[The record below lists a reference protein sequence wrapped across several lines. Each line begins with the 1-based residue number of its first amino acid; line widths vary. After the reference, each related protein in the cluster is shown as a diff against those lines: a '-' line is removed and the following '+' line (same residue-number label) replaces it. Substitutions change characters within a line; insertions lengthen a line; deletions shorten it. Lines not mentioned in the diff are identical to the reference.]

1 MALEPF
7 SRELLASAA
16 PLRPPVARRVRF
28 QDVDAAGIV
37 FYPRIFEYFHD
48 AYVEVLQA
56 EGEPLERAIN
66 ERRWAAPLQW
76 CEGHFVSPM
85 RFGDP
90 IEIGL
95 VAARL
100 EAGALGLGFRATHLG
115 GKTAALGQTRSV
127 FIDLATFKRADPP
140 AEFFALFKRLAT
152 G

>member
-1 MALEPF
+1 MGLDPF
-7 SRELLASAA
+7 PRELLASAA

-37 FYPRIFEYFHD
+37 FYPRILEYFHD

-76 CEGHFVSPM
+76 CEGHFVNPM

-90 IEIGL
+90 LELAL

-100 EAGALGLGFRATHLG
+100 EGSSLALGFRATHVG

-140 AEFFALFKRLAT
+140 QAIVALFKRLAA